1 MKLNKEIKRY
11 LMSES
16 DDVTSIITCDIE
28 GRIETFN
35 QNAEELFGYS
45 ANEIVGK
52 KRVSLFSPGM
62 VVLGHVAKWL
72 KEARN
77 NREGY
82 STKTTF
88 IRKDGTKFAAEFTC
102 TATMKDGRHI
112 GYCGRTK
119 ELKDVSPMDTMP
131 KTTLLTRFISIV
143 AITRL
148 PFLSATWIPII
159 ASVVWGIQRGLIEMD
174 WLTFGLVF
182 MGGSFLHLAANTYN
196 DYFDWTSGTDQINN
210 DYFLQLSGGSRAIEL
225 GLITEKQL
233 FRLATSF
240 LALAG
245 LSGIV
250 IMLDNKVELLYYGL
264 VGAFSGYFYT
274 GYPLRLVARKGIGEL
289 LIGLNYG
296 PLMTMG
302 AIYAM
307 SGIHSWEAFLFGI
320 PFGILTTAI
329 LWINQFPDSKS
340 DEIAGKHHLVVVLGL
355 EKSSWGYLILM
366 LAAFSSIY
374 ALFVYSIVE
383 EGALLSLLGLP
394 VALYYSY
401 QVINNY
407 NTRELASAN
416 WGTIGIHAI
425 TGLLLIIGI
434 EYIKL

>member
-1 MKLNKEIKRY
+1 MT
-11 LMSES
+11 ES
-16 DDVTSIITCDIE
+16 DKIVSIITCDTE

-35 QNAEELFGYS
+35 ENAEKLFGYS
-45 ANEIVGK
+45 KDEVIGK

-62 VVLGHVAKWL
+62 VVLGHVANWL
-72 KEARN
+72 KKARQN
-77 NREGY
+77 KDGY
-82 STKTTF
+82 TTQTTF
-88 IRKDGTKFAAEFTC
+88 IKKDGTHFAAEFTC
-102 TATMKDGRHI
+102 TATMKDGEHI

-119 ELKDVSPMDTMP
+119 ELVGTSPEETMP
-131 KTTLLTRFISIV
+131 KTSLLTKIISIV

-159 ASVVWGIQRGLIEMD
+159 ASVVWGLHEGLITMD
-174 WLTFGLVF
+174 WMTFALVF
-182 MGGSFLHLAANTYN
+182 LGGSFLHLAANTYN

-233 FRLATSF
+233 FKLATTF

-245 LSGIV
+245 LAGLV
-250 IMLDNKVELLYYGL
+250 IMLDDKIDLLYYGL
-264 VGAFSGYFYT
+264 AGAFSGYFYT
-274 GYPLRLVARKGIGEL
+274 GYPLRLVARKGIGEI

-302 AIYAM
+302 TIFAM
-307 SGIHSWEAFLFGI
+307 TGIHSWNAFLFGI
-320 PFGILTTAI
+320 PLGILTTAI
-329 LWINQFPDSKS
+329 LWINQFPDTKS

-355 EKSSWGYLILM
+355 EKASWGYLILM
-366 LAAFSSIY
+366 LAAFGSIY
-374 ALFVYSIVE
+374 ALYMDGIVKQ
-383 EGALLSLLGLP
+383 GALLSLLGLP

-407 NTRELASAN
+407 NTRKLAGAN

-425 TGLLLIIGI
+425 TGILLIIGLK
-434 EYIKL
+434 YI

>member
-1 MKLNKEIKRY
+1 MA
-11 LMSES
+11 ES
-16 DDVTSIITCDIE
+16 DKIVSIITCDTE

-35 QNAEELFGYS
+35 ENAEKLFGYS
-45 ANEIVGK
+45 ADEVIAK

-62 VVLGHVAKWL
+62 VVLGHVANWL
-72 KEARN
+72 KKARQN
-77 NREGY
+77 KEGY
-82 STKTTF
+82 TTKTTF
-88 IRKDGTKFAAEFTC
+88 IRKDGTQFAAEFTC

-112 GYCGRTK
+112 GYCGRTL
-119 ELKDVSPMDTMP
+119 ELVDTSPEETMP
-131 KTTLLTRFISIV
+131 KTSLLTKIISIV

-159 ASVVWGIQRGLIEMD
+159 ASVVWGLHEELITMN
-174 WLTFGLVF
+174 WMTFALVF
-182 MGGSFLHLAANTYN
+182 LGGSFLHLAANTYN

-233 FRLATSF
+233 FKLATTF

-245 LSGIV
+245 LAGLV
-250 IMLDNKVELLYYGL
+250 IMLDNKIDLLYYGF

-274 GYPLRLVARKGIGEL
+274 GYPLRLVARKGIGEI

-302 AIYAM
+302 AIFAM
-307 SGIHSWEAFLFGI
+307 SGIHSWDAFLFGI
-320 PFGILTTAI
+320 PLGILTTAI

-355 EKSSWGYLILM
+355 EKASWGYLILM
-366 LAAFSSIY
+366 LAAFGSIY
-374 ALFVYSIVE
+374 ALYTYDIIE
-383 EGALLSLLGLP
+383 QGALLSLLGLP
-394 VALYYSY
+394 IALYYSY
-401 QVINNY
+401 QVIRNY
-407 NTRELASAN
+407 NTRELAGAN

-425 TGLLLIIGI
+425 TGILLIIGL
-434 EYIKL
+434 EYI

>member
-1 MKLNKEIKRY
+1 
-11 LMSES
+11 MSES
-16 DDVTSIITCDIE
+16 DDVTSVITCDIE

-159 ASVVWGIQRGLIEMD
+159 ASVVWGIQSGLIEMD

-264 VGAFSGYFYT
+264 AGAFSGYF
-274 GYPLRLVARKGIGEL
+274 L
-289 LIGLNYG
+289 
-296 PLMTMG
+296 
-302 AIYAM
+302 
-307 SGIHSWEAFLFGI
+307 
-320 PFGILTTAI
+320 
-329 LWINQFPDSKS
+329 
-340 DEIAGKHHLVVVLGL
+340 
-355 EKSSWGYLILM
+355 
-366 LAAFSSIY
+366 
-374 ALFVYSIVE
+374 
-383 EGALLSLLGLP
+383 
-394 VALYYSY
+394 
-401 QVINNY
+401 
-407 NTRELASAN
+407 
-416 WGTIGIHAI
+416 
-425 TGLLLIIGI
+425 
-434 EYIKL
+434 